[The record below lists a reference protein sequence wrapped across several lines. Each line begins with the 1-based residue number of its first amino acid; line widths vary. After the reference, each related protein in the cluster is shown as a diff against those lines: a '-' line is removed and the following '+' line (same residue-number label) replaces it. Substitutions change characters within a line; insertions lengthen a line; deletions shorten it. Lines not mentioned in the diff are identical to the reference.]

1 MKVKVAQSCP
11 TLCNH
16 TDYKVHGILQARIL
30 EWVAFPFSRG
40 SSHPRDWTQVS
51 HIVGGFFT
59 SWATQGKPIFSN
71 LKIFL
76 IVNAVTWFKIHT
88 CKGLTKR
95 NPPTFISNHW
105 VPPKV
110 TVVHLYSYTLC
121 IVSCCSGPKS
131 FLTPRPHG
139 LQHARLLCPVY
150 KKLSLCILPLLC
162 NGSMLYVLC
171 TSCYSTLNM
180 SWKVFSLVHKERY
193 LFYGIQASF
202 SFFQQ
207 CF

>member
-1 MKVKVAQSCP
+1 MGSLSLLQGIFPPQGLNPGLPHCRWILYQLS
-11 TLCNH
+11 H
-16 TDYKVHGILQARIL
+16 TREAH
-30 EWVAFPFSRG
+30 
-40 SSHPRDWTQVS
+40 
-51 HIVGGFFT
+51 
-59 SWATQGKPIFSN
+59 FSN

-150 KKLSLCILPLLC
+150 KQLSLCILPLLC
-162 NGSMLYVLC
+162 NDSMLYVLC

-193 LFYGIQASF
+193 LFYGIQAIF